1 MWKKV
6 LLFWLGIVVTV
17 GVQAE
22 GRTIKAFNDNWQFK
36 RGPFPE
42 DPVKW
47 QAVWEKGWK
56 EVQLPHTWNARDMQE
71 QHNNFYAGPAY
82 YRKRLSVS
90 PDWKGKNIFP
100 VSYTHLTLPTTER
113 V

>member
-42 DPVKW
+42 DPVKAGCLGKGLERS
-47 QAVWEKGWK
+47 AVAAYLECPG
-56 EVQLPHTWNARDMQE
+56 
-71 QHNNFYAGPAY
+71 YAGA
-82 YRKRLSVS
+82 
-90 PDWKGKNIFP
+90 
-100 VSYTHLTLPTTER
+100 T
-113 V
+113 

>member
-71 QHNNFYAGPAY
+71 QHNNFLRRSGLLPQTAVCIPRLE
-82 YRKRLSVS
+82 RKEHISA
-90 PDWKGKNIFP
+90 F
-100 VSYTHLTLPTTER
+100 
-113 V
+113 